1 MAFLTGKAC
10 NHIKA
15 KHTLLLRKMGDS
27 SFMKKKVIP
36 FLIVTLAVSM
46 LVPTFQFPVASAAQ
60 NSWTTKK
67 PMPTARSGLGVAVVN
82 GKIYAIG
89 GLNNDTQLAV
99 NEEYN
104 PVTDTWTTKTSMPTA
119 RSGFA
124 VAIYQNKIYC
134 IGGTTGDSAN
144 LVSGFTGV
152 TEVYDPATDT
162 WANKKPMPTPR
173 ADLCANVVNGIIY
186 CMGGKKYWGV
196 DAEYQELNVTEVYN
210 PVINAWTTRS
220 PMPIPVLGAASAV
233 LDGKIYVIGGSRHFQ
248 QGWEL
253 AIVGSNQV
261 YDPEDDSWSTR
272 AGLPKSVSYAA
283 AVATSGVTA
292 PKKIYVVGG
301 STQTSY
307 SDVTYMFDSKDDN
320 WSTTASMSTPRVY
333 LGLAVVDDILYAIGG
348 LDGENWLKVNEQYS
362 PVGYG
367 TVPPELHVVS
377 PENTTYTS
385 SEVPLILS
393 VNRPTT
399 WMKYSLDG
407 SASMNVTGDTVL
419 SGLSDGEHTI
429 KVYVNDTFGNLAASD
444 TVNFTVDTS
453 APLIQVFSPE
463 NKTYRESDVQSVFTV
478 NEPVEWMGYS
488 LDGQDNVTVTGNVT
502 LAVLSEGSHHVTF
515 YARDPYGNEG
525 ASKTVYF
532 EVMPFPTVTVAA
544 VAVTITIVI
553 AAGYLLLKRRKPSA
567 TPKPKQSGSKAI
579 KKK

>member
-1 MAFLTGKAC
+1 MAFLAGKAC

-15 KHTLLLRKMGDS
+15 KRTLLLRKMGDS
-27 SFMKKKVIP
+27 PFMKKKVIP

-46 LVPTFQFPVASAAQ
+46 LIPTFHFPVASAAQ

-67 PMPTARSGLGVAVVN
+67 PMPTARSGLGVAVVE

-104 PVTDTWTTKTSMPTA
+104 PVTDTWTTKASMPTA

-124 VAIYQNKIYC
+124 VAVYQNKIYC

-144 LVSGFTGV
+144 LVSGFTGA

-162 WANKKPMPTPR
+162 WETKKPMPTPR
-173 ADLCANVVNGIIY
+173 ADLCANIVNGRIY

-210 PVINAWTTRS
+210 PGSNFWTTKS

-233 LDGKIYVIGGSRHFQ
+233 IDGKIYVIGGSRHFQ

-261 YDPEDDSWSTR
+261 YDPSDDSWSTR
-272 AGLPKSVSYAA
+272 AGLPHSVSYAA

-307 SDVTYMFDSKDDN
+307 SEVTYMYDSEDN
-320 WSTTASMSTPRVY
+320 TWSTAASMPSPRVY

-348 LDGENWLKVNEQYS
+348 LDGEKWLNVNEQYA

-367 TVPPELHVVS
+367 TVPPELRVFS

-399 WMKYSLDG
+399 WIKYRLDG
-407 SASMNVTGDTVL
+407 SASLNVTGDTVL
-419 SGLSDGEHTI
+419 SGLSDGEHTL
-429 KVYVNDTFGNLAASD
+429 KVYVNDTFGNLATSD

-463 NKTYRESDVQSVFTV
+463 NKTYSESDVQSVFTV
-478 NEPVEWMGYS
+478 NEAVEWMGYS

-544 VAVTITIVI
+544 VAVTITIVV
-553 AAGYLLLKRRKPSA
+553 AAGYLLLKRRKTGAS
-567 TPKPKQSGSKAI
+567 PKPKQSGSQTIEKQ
-579 KKK
+579 